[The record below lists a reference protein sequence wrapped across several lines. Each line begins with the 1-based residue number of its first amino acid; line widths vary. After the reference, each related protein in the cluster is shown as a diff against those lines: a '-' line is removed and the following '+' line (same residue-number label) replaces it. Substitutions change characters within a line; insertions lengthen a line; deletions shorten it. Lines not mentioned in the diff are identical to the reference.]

1 MEPIIDPLQLRLY
14 HMKRLDVLT
23 VQCPCGHIGRFAHG
37 ELQRKHRVPSDIL
50 IADLQYRL
58 RCGFSQCRRR
68 KGMRILLWEREPM
81 PSKSPHDVGRH
92 VVIVDGDVNDR
103 VRI

>member
-1 MEPIIDPLQLRLY
+1 MP
-14 HMKRLDVLT
+14 V
-23 VQCPCGHIGRFAHG
+23 GHIGRFAHG

-68 KGMRILLWEREPM
+68 KGIRILLWEGEPM
-81 PSKSPHDVGRH
+81 PAKSGHDVGRH
-92 VVIVDGDVNDR
+92 VVILDGDVNDR